1 MSYALKGEI
10 KVNISRVKDFFVNL
24 SNKEIKINI
33 KEKSFMTEKN
43 FYIFAFFAPIVILL
57 ITYAIFG
64 IYPFGDKSVLI
75 SDLRGQYVSYYLNFR
90 DALWG
95 GRSLFYSWSRN
106 LSGEMF
112 GIYAY
117 YMASPFMLI
126 VMLFPRSMIE
136 LSVMIMQLMKIGASS
151 VTMGYYLRKSQNLNV
166 YSSFIFSMLYSLTM
180 YSVGQMMNP
189 MWLDGVIY
197 LPLICLGIEKLADEG
212 KVLLFIISLT
222 LMFIANFY
230 IGWMTVI
237 FSCLYFIV
245 YFFFISDRFNSYNI
259 NYLFIQ
265 GGEICTMRNSC
276 SSLFGMDINTGIS

>member
-64 IYPFGDKSVLI
+64 ISPFGDKSVLI

-126 VMLFPRSMIE
+126 VMLF
-136 LSVMIMQLMKIGASS
+136 Q
-151 VTMGYYLRKSQNLNV
+151 
-166 YSSFIFSMLYSLTM
+166 
-180 YSVGQMMNP
+180 
-189 MWLDGVIY
+189 
-197 LPLICLGIEKLADEG
+197 
-212 KVLLFIISLT
+212 
-222 LMFIANFY
+222 
-230 IGWMTVI
+230 
-237 FSCLYFIV
+237 
-245 YFFFISDRFNSYNI
+245 
-259 NYLFIQ
+259 
-265 GGEICTMRNSC
+265 
-276 SSLFGMDINTGIS
+276 